1 MNTYQV
7 ELADGTTVKRN
18 SKLSFTHA
26 VVAHLFDNDTDKGL
40 HVWAFAGS
48 KELAEKSLRT
58 FANRTAK
65 NSYAKTTYEIIEVK
79 VGA

>member
-1 MNTYQV
+1 VNTYEVQ
-7 ELADGTTVKRN
+7 LADGTIVKRN
-18 SKLSFTHA
+18 SKLVFTHA

-40 HVWAFAGS
+40 QVWAFAGS

-65 NSYAKTTYEIIEVK
+65 NCYAKTTYEVVAVK